1 MILFQLGKN
10 LLLVDTFT
18 EYIGLNNRNQQR
30 QEIIITQPG
39 RIIIEEYQ
47 EHDGHQIHHELH
59 TRHLLLSGGI
69 LHIDFGVY
77 QVGNSHQQTEKAD
90 VITKIGRYQRYIS
103 VPTYDRIIG
112 RQIFRPQERFTP
124 KLDRRR
130 EEGEHRNK
138 NRHL

>member
-10 LLLVDTFT
+10 FLLVDTFT

-103 VPTYDRIIG
+103 IPTHDSIIG
-112 RQIFRPQERFTP
+112 RQMQTDRF
-124 KLDRRR
+124 KMRYRWGL
-130 EEGEHRNK
+130 
-138 NRHL
+138 